1 MGRFEP
7 RRGAFRLRFSV
18 HIFLVCL
25 LFTFLAWDH
34 YLNAPEYVS
43 RVIASNLILLMGFL
57 FSLSSG
63 IFVWMLEN
71 RQAILER
78 EVALRTRQLLEKERE
93 ARVRDTASTA
103 ICWLSQLVFTSQKL
117 DNLFDSAIDL
127 VKKVL
132 QADNASLMLV
142 DSNGELFIAASS
154 GLGIAPDIV
163 RSTRIKFGERIAGRA
178 AQLRREFLLVGSLA
192 DYPQFRDVESDPE
205 IGSAIVCP
213 LICNNRVVGILN
225 LNRAKNREHFTEL
238 HLRHALIF
246 ASQIAQT
253 IWNAKLDQ
261 ILASKDSELEE
272 IYRRLKEEDKA

>member
-1 MGRFEP
+1 MAKGERK
-7 RRGAFRLRFSV
+7 RGATRLRFSV

-34 YLNAPEYVS
+34 YLNAPEYAS
-43 RVIASNLILLMGFL
+43 RVIASHLILLMGFL

-63 IFVWMLEN
+63 LFVWMLEN
-71 RQAILER
+71 RQAFLEK
-78 EVALRTRQLLEKERE
+78 EVEIRSRRLLEKERE

-103 ICWLSQLVFTSQKL
+103 ICWLSQLVFTSQRL

-142 DSNGELFIAASS
+142 DANGELFIAASS
-154 GLGIAPDIV
+154 GLGVPPDVV

-178 AQLRREFLLVGSLA
+178 AQLRREFLLVGNL
-192 DYPQFRDVESDPE
+192 DQYPQFRDVESDPE

-213 LICNNRVVGILN
+213 LTCNNRVVGVLN
-225 LNRAKNREHFTEL
+225 INRAKNKEYFTEL

-253 IWNAKLDQ
+253 IWNAKLDET
-261 ILASKDSELEE
+261 LASKDSELEE
-272 IYRRLKEEDKA
+272 IYRRLKDEGKA